1 MNRKRELP
9 PELKKIQEESGLP
22 LYQQLKNI
30 LKSWITQEVLH
41 PGDQIPSE
49 SELCEKYG
57 VSRITVRQA
66 MSALVQ
72 EGLLYRR
79 PGKGT
84 FVTSPKL
91 RRRLPRLYS
100 FSEDMRE
107 LGLEPSSKTLEQ
119 KVIEAD
125 METIELL
132 KLPDG
137 DQKVTK
143 LVRIR
148 MANGEPIL
156 IETTFIPHYLC
167 PDLVEEDLER
177 NSLYEI
183 LRKKYLLSLEY
194 ALETH
199 EVTLLTKEEARALH
213 SFEKNP
219 AFFIERV
226 AFLKNDIPFELT
238 RSVSRG
244 ERVRFTVRLVADQ
257 AQIHRQVNLQRQQ
270 NWRAP

>member
-1 MNRKRELP
+1 MDKKGELS
-9 PELKKIQEESGLP
+9 PELKEIQEELGLP

-30 LKSWITQEVLH
+30 FKGWIIQGILR
-41 PGDQIPSE
+41 PGDKIPTE

-66 MSALVQ
+66 MSTLVQ

-125 METIELL
+125 AETIELL
-132 KLPDG
+132 KLPDK
-137 DQKVTK
+137 DRRVTK

-156 IETTFIPHYLC
+156 METTFIPHYLC

-177 NSLYEI
+177 GSLYET

-199 EVTLLTKEEARALH
+199 EVTLLTKEEARALR
-213 SFEKNP
+213 SSEKTP

-244 ERVRFTVRLVADQ
+244 DRVRFTVQLVADQ
-257 AQIHRQVNLQRQQ
+257 AH
-270 NWRAP
+270 